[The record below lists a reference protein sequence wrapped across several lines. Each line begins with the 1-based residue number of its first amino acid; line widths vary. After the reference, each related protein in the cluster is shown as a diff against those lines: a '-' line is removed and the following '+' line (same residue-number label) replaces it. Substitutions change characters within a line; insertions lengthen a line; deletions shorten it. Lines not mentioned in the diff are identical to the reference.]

1 MASIRSGLFR
11 RWSLRDECGPEGASN
26 RLPPL
31 CPKRKAAILIEP
43 TISFEAMIF
52 SVDQGTNEITPI
64 RAEAFAALDVLE
76 RRDFQEWV
84 IDNPEIL
91 GEDLLVVQSEY
102 ANFEKTSDRLDV
114 LALDEEGK
122 LVVVELKRDEADN
135 TTDLQAIKYASYCAT
150 LTAEEIQKEY
160 RTFWNGRGDDL
171 SPEEVGQHF
180 AEFLDESIDEEIP
193 VTEEGWAAFELD
205 DRPRILLAAGSFDIQ
220 VTAPVMWLIEEHDLD
235 ITCITMHAYRH
246 EGELLLHSRQVIP
259 IQEAEEYMT
268 QRRAKQEQ
276 KSSSQRRTRA
286 IEVLL
291 ERGVLVP
298 GDIVTVPS
306 EKRPSTEY
314 VEEQSERF
322 WKAKVTGKRGRS
334 DNFRWLH
341 DDQEYSATGLAK
353 TILESVTGERPN
365 PLNGYKYLCHPEF
378 NSRTLSDLRNSRVKA
393 PERRS

>member
-1 MASIRSGLFR
+1 
-11 RWSLRDECGPEGASN
+11 
-26 RLPPL
+26 
-31 CPKRKAAILIEP
+31 
-43 TISFEAMIF
+43 MIF
-52 SVDQGTNEITPI
+52 SVDQGTNEIAPI

-84 IDNPEIL
+84 IHNPEIL
-91 GEDLLVVQSEY
+91 GEELLVVQSEY
-102 ANFEKTSDRLDV
+102 ANFEETSDRLDV
-114 LALDEEGK
+114 LGLDEEGK
-122 LVVVELKRDEADN
+122 LVVVELKRDEADD

-160 RTFWNGRGDDL
+160 RAFWNGRGDDL

-180 AEFLDESIDEEIP
+180 AEFLDESVDEEIP

-205 DRPRILLAAGSFDIQ
+205 DRPRILLAAGSFDIR
-220 VTAPVMWLIEEHDLD
+220 VTAPVMWLIEEYDLD
-235 ITCITMHAYRH
+235 ITCITMRAYRH
-246 EGELLLHSRQVIP
+246 EGELLLHSQQVIP

-298 GDIVTVPS
+298 GDIVTVLS

-314 VEEQSERF
+314 VEDRNERF

-334 DNFRWLH
+334 NNFRWLH

-353 TILESVTGERPN
+353 TILEFATGERPN
-365 PLNGYKYLCHPEF
+365 ALNGYKYLCHPDF
-378 NSRTLSDLRNSRVKA
+378 NNRTLSDLRNSRVKA
-393 PERRS
+393 SERRS

>member
-1 MASIRSGLFR
+1 
-11 RWSLRDECGPEGASN
+11 
-26 RLPPL
+26 
-31 CPKRKAAILIEP
+31 
-43 TISFEAMIF
+43 MIY
-52 SVDQGTNEITPI
+52 SVDQEGKRLSPI
-64 RAEAFAALDVLE
+64 REESFAALDVLE

-91 GEDLLVVQSEY
+91 GEELLIIQSEY
-102 ANFEKTSDRLDV
+102 ANFEETNDRLDI
-114 LALDEEGK
+114 LALDGEGK
-122 LVVVELKRDEADN
+122 LVVVELKRDEADD

-160 RTFWNGRGDDL
+160 RTFWNGRGNEL

-180 AEFLDESIDEEIP
+180 TAFLDESVDEEIP
-193 VTEEGWAAFELD
+193 ITEEGWAAFALD
-205 DRPRILLAAGSFDIQ
+205 DRPRILLAAGSFNIQ
-220 VTAPVMWLIEEHDLD
+220 VTAPVMWLIEEYDLD
-235 ITCITMHAYRH
+235 ITCVTMHAYRH
-246 EGELLLHSRQVIP
+246 EGELLLHSRQFIP

-276 KSSSQRRTRA
+276 KSSSERRTRA

-298 GDIVTVPS
+298 GDTVIVPV
-306 EKRPSTEY
+306 EKRPSDGQDEDRG
-314 VEEQSERF
+314 EDF
-322 WKAKVTGKRGRS
+322 WTATVTGKRGRS

-353 TILESVTGERPN
+353 TIIESATGERPN

-378 NSRTLSDLRNSRVKA
+378 DNRTLSDLRNSRVKF
-393 PERRS
+393 PERRQ